1 MLTPARLTQLMME
14 VVFILLGALVVWL
27 GAMGHIYFDRRGAA
41 FLIVSLALIAWGVMA
56 FARPVQRWNI
66 WEKWNRGVSLVFTW
80 ADYVGDD
87 ARPRSFGCPDCSSV
101 VGVILVTRGLFAC
114 LMIFKQS

>member
-1 MLTPARLTQLMME
+1 MLSPARLTQLMME

-27 GAMGHIYFDRRGAA
+27 GVNGHVPYPNTA

-56 FARPVQRWNI
+56 FVRPVQQWNI
-66 WEKWNRGVSLVFTW
+66 WEKWNRGVSLVL
-80 ADYVGDD
+80 VGLIMLVMT
-87 ARPRSFGCPDCSSV
+87 RVPLLWVPRLLIL

>member
-1 MLTPARLTQLMME
+1 MLTPVRLTQLMME

-27 GAMGHIYFDRRGAA
+27 GVMGHIYFDRRGAA

-66 WEKWNRGVSLVFTW
+66 WEKWNRGVSLVLLGLIMLSMMRAPFPW
-80 ADYVGDD
+80 V
-87 ARPRSFGCPDCSSV
+87 PRLLIL

-114 LMIFKQS
+114 LMIFKQA